1 MAIEEKV
8 IQPESVTN
16 AEQSVTDTPSQT
28 AQPTQPQA
36 PDLTAVKTQYEEKI
50 AALTKQVAEEQE
62 KFKGAKN
69 KLDEVYKKKEEQRKQ
84 ELEDQ
89 GQWKTLWEEANN
101 TNQGLQQENMS
112 LKQSLE
118 DMKTSNEM
126 ASTKQT
132 ALAAIS
138 NLGAINA
145 EQTLSLLQSNLQKNA
160 DGKVVILNGGVEQD
174 LNTYLSTL
182 KNPGSGWEHHFKPSS
197 AAGMGAKPSPIA
209 NASGGQVNPWKT
221 GNLTQQMLISEQDPQ
236 LAAVLK
242 QEAQK

>member
-16 AEQSVTDTPSQT
+16 AEQPVAET
-28 AQPTQPQA
+28 ASQPTQPQA
-36 PDLTAVKTQYEEKI
+36 PNLDSVKAEYEQQLS
-50 AALTKQVAEEQE
+50 ALRKQVADGEE
-62 KFKGAKN
+62 KFKGIKT
-69 KLDEVYKKKEEQRKQ
+69 KLDDVYKQKDQQRKQ

-89 GQWKTLWEEANN
+89 GQWKTLWEEANK
-101 TNQGLQQENMS
+101 TAQEREQQIS
-112 LKQSLE
+112 TLSQQLE

-145 EQTLSLLQSNLQKNA
+145 EQTLSLLQSNLQRNA

-174 LNTYLSTL
+174 LTTYLTSL

-221 GNLTQQMLISEQDPQ
+221 GNITQQMLISEQNPQ